1 MTTLKKDERGKE
13 MNKSEL
19 IEKIARDANI
29 NKTEAK
35 KGLKSLFEGFTQAL
49 QEDGKVTI
57 KGFGTLVKKTQ
68 KSRECFNPFTSK
80 IFIRPE
86 MNVAKFR
93 PSSKLK
99 NFVS

>member
-35 KGLKSLFEGFTQAL
+35 RGLNSLFEGFAQAL
-49 QEDGKVTI
+49 QNDGKITL
-57 KGFGTLVKKTQ
+57 KGFGTLVKQKR
-68 KSRECFNPFTSK
+68 KSRECIHPQTRSK
-80 IFIRPE
+80 FILPE
-86 MNVAKFR
+86 KNVAKFR

-99 NFVS
+99 NLVG